1 MPHSENVLGK
11 VATSSEILISAETVS
26 LEILNFNFDLFITE
40 YVESM
45 KLI

>member
-1 MPHSENVLGK
+1 MSHSENVLGK
-11 VATSSEILISAETVS
+11 VATSSEVPISAETVS